1 MSTSPGWYPD
11 PAPESVPGSVRW
23 WDGQRWTEQTQ
34 RGPGQQPTQ
43 GQQQVQLTKPTGY
56 QAQPVPAG
64 YQGATGYQGP
74 VAAPVPPVPLTH
86 TPDGQAIANPWKRL
100 GAQVIDALIMF
111 VDHHRGRAVLLRGL
125 RRAPARCSSAPAAPA
140 TTASGAATAG
150 VTAGMFLGIL
160 LFVVGLLAFQYWY
173 FIHRVRKVGATF
185 GKQVLGLR
193 IRTFHTD
200 GQLTWGQVWGRFGL
214 VQLASSFTGGLLG
227 LVDALWLL
235 WDKHCQT
242 LHDKTVG
249 TIVVD
254 TSVPRVP
261 LDHPAV
267 QYARAFPAPRG
278 WVADG
283 PNPQTPATYPR

>member
-1 MSTSPGWYPD
+1 M
-11 PAPESVPGSVRW
+11 
-23 WDGQRWTEQTQ
+23 
-34 RGPGQQPTQ
+34 
-43 GQQQVQLTKPTGY
+43 
-56 QAQPVPAG
+56 PAG

-111 VDHHRGRAVLLRGL
+111 VIIIVVELFFFAVFAGAGALFFGT
-125 RRAPARCSSAPAAPA
+125 SG
-140 TTASGAATAG
+140 TGDTASGAATAG
-150 VTAGMFLGIL
+150 LTVGMILGIL
-160 LFVVGLLAFQYWY
+160 LFVVGIFAFQYWY